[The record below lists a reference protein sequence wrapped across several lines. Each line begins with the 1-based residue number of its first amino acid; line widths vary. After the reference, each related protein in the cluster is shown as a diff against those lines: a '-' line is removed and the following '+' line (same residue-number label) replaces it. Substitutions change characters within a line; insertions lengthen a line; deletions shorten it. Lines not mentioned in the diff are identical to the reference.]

1 MQQERTDMT
10 ENTYYLQLSDK
21 QMAQLDLCSKLT
33 NDVIILGI
41 KFLGEGWLGEED
53 FDREETDD
61 TD

>member
-1 MQQERTDMT
+1 MT